1 MTFLDMITAVKKVRD
16 ELATRKVNEDPLH
29 YKPYDYDLLDA
40 QRLSRELMDA
50 LEYLQVEQEER
61 EAADESEFKRNV
73 QPEDPRVER

>member
-40 QRLSRELMDA
+40 QRLSRELVDA
-50 LEYLQVEQEER
+50 LQDLAIGEEMR
-61 EAADESEFKRNV
+61 DEIDRSNFKRSY
-73 QPEDPRVER
+73 DGPR